1 MKIVVDG
8 KTIEVIEHSTIL
20 EACQQ
25 LNINIP
31 TLCFHPDQ
39 KIKAN
44 CRLCLVEVEGMDK
57 LQTAC
62 STFVTDN
69 MNIKTNTNEVIKA
82 RKINLELLLSSHNY
96 DCENCRRKNNC
107 ELKEIINDYDIDE
120 QSFKKYSCEETIDE
134 STVSLTRD
142 LSKCIKCGRCI
153 EVCQEI
159 QGLNLLNEMGRSNQ
173 LKITG
178 AYNKNLSDIGC
189 VLCGQCALVCP
200 VGAILERDDTDKVIT
215 AIKDSTKHVI
225 VQIAPAV
232 RVSIGEEFGY
242 QAGTVTTPKLVSSL
256 KELGFDRVYDTNFAA
271 DLTVVEEG
279 YELIDR
285 INNSK
290 TLPMITSCSPGWIN
304 YIELYYPELL
314 NHLSTAKS
322 PQQMFGAIAKTYYS
336 EQIKIKPQDIVV
348 VSIMPCT
355 AKKYECARSEMKS
368 DGTHQDVDAV
378 LTTRELAN
386 LIKKYEIDFNKL
398 PDKDFDH
405 PFGISSGAGTI
416 FGTTGGV
423 TEAALRTIFDVLYN
437 QDLDKLDFKNIR
449 GFNGIKEASININ
462 NQIKK
467 IVVVHGLANA
477 KKILNDIK
485 NKHDEYLFIEIMACP
500 SGCIG
505 GGGQPYKTTN
515 KTKEE
520 RKNSLYKIDADLPL
534 RKSHQNPAIIELYNS
549 FLESPLSS
557 KAHKLLHT
565 NYKNRKDN

>member
-1 MKIVVDG
+1 
-8 KTIEVIEHSTIL
+8 
-20 EACQQ
+20 
-25 LNINIP
+25 
-31 TLCFHPDQ
+31 
-39 KIKAN
+39 
-44 CRLCLVEVEGMDK
+44 
-57 LQTAC
+57 
-62 STFVTDN
+62 
-69 MNIKTNTNEVIKA
+69 
-82 RKINLELLLSSHNY
+82 
-96 DCENCRRKNNC
+96 
-107 ELKEIINDYDIDE
+107 
-120 QSFKKYSCEETIDE
+120 
-134 STVSLTRD
+134 
-142 LSKCIKCGRCI
+142 
-153 EVCQEI
+153 
-159 QGLNLLNEMGRSNQ
+159 
-173 LKITG
+173 
-178 AYNKNLSDIGC
+178 
-189 VLCGQCALVCP
+189 
-200 VGAILERDDTDKVIT
+200 
-215 AIKDSTKHVI
+215 
-225 VQIAPAV
+225 
-232 RVSIGEEFGY
+232 
-242 QAGTVTTPKLVSSL
+242 
-256 KELGFDRVYDTNFAA
+256 
-271 DLTVVEEG
+271 
-279 YELIDR
+279 
-285 INNSK
+285 
-290 TLPMITSCSPGWIN
+290 MITSCSPGWIN